1 MKPELISISEAARRL
16 GISRQTATNWCDRR
30 KLLTRQFDGHR
41 IVIWRPQ
48 DQAMAD
54 GPEATARRNAR
65 RFAASIQEG
74 QP

>member
-1 MKPELISISEAARRL
+1 MTDLISISEAGRRL
-16 GISRQTATNWCDRR
+16 GVSRQTATNWCNCR

-54 GPEATARRNAR
+54 GPEAAARRNAR
-65 RFAASIQEG
+65 RLTASLKEG
-74 QP
+74 QL